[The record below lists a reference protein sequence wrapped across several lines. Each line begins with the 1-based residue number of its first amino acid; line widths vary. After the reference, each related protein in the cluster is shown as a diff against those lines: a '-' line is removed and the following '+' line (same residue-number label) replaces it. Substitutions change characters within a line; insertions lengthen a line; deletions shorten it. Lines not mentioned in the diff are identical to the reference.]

1 MHNLAKPGRAGYQVA
16 TAIFEADMSRNDL
29 IASHLAASLAAFER
43 ASNDTTMLAVA
54 RRIAAAIVTALRDG
68 NKLLLVGNGGSAA
81 DAQHIAAE
89 IVGRYKQERPAY
101 AAIALTTD
109 TSALTAIGND
119 YGYDQVFARQVEGL
133 GQRGDVLLAIS
144 TSGRSPSILNAL
156 RKARERGL
164 TTVGFTGA
172 KGHTMAELCDLLL
185 VAPSD
190 DTPIIQQIHLATAHG
205 ICAAVEQALMD
216 ASTRS

>member
-1 MHNLAKPGRAGYQVA
+1 
-16 TAIFEADMSRNDL
+16 MSSNDL
-29 IASHLAASLAAFER
+29 IASHLAESLAAFER
-43 ASNDTTMLAVA
+43 TSEDATLLETA
-54 RRIAAAIVTALRDG
+54 RKIAAAIVAALRAG

-156 RKARERGL
+156 INARARGL
-164 TTVGFTGA
+164 TTVGFTGS
-172 KGHTMAELCDLLL
+172 KGQAMGDLCDLLL
-185 VAPSD
+185 VAPSE

-205 ICAAVEQALMD
+205 ICAAVEQALMRT
-216 ASTRS
+216 STQS

>member
-1 MHNLAKPGRAGYQVA
+1 
-16 TAIFEADMSRNDL
+16 MSSNGL
-29 IASHLAASLAAFER
+29 IASHLADSLAAFAR
-43 ASNDTTMLAVA
+43 ASKDAALLEAAQRT
-54 RRIAAAIVTALRDG
+54 AAAIVAALRAG

-89 IVGRYKQERPAY
+89 IVGRYKRERPAY

-133 GQRGDVLLAIS
+133 GRRGDVLLAIS

-156 RKARERGL
+156 AKARALGL
-164 TTVGFTGA
+164 TTIGFTGA
-172 KGHTMAELCDLLL
+172 KGQAMAELCDLLL
-185 VAPSD
+185 IAPSD

-205 ICAAVEQALMD
+205 ICAEIEQALMD
-216 ASTRS
+216 ASTRP

>member
-1 MHNLAKPGRAGYQVA
+1 
-16 TAIFEADMSRNDL
+16 MSSNDL
-29 IASHLAASLAAFER
+29 IANHLAESLAAFER
-43 ASNDTTMLAVA
+43 ASKDTALLDAA
-54 RRIAAAIVTALRDG
+54 RDIAAAIVAALRAG

-156 RKARERGL
+156 RKAHARGL
-164 TTVGFTGA
+164 TTIGFTGA
-172 KGHTMAELCDLLL
+172 KGKAMAELCDLLL

-205 ICAAVEQALMD
+205 ICAEVEQALMD
-216 ASTRS
+216 AAAKS